1 MVNFA
6 HPWAF
11 WSLGAIAVVV
21 IIWLIRPRPK
31 DIAIPS
37 LMFLMKQQGTAQ
49 RVTFFRQFSSNMLF
63 YLQLAGVTLLALALM
78 SPLFNVAYDS
88 AGGAT
93 VIVLDASASMQA
105 QDGTTTR
112 FAKAVSAAKRAI
124 KGKTSI
130 ILAESRPV
138 LVLETGS
145 EEEAEDIL
153 AVLKAKD
160 TRSNI
165 GDAMVYAK
173 DIIGSQG
180 RIVVISDFVHTEG
193 SDPQVVKAV
202 IEAKG
207 PIVDFVKIGSPH
219 DNVGIIDLLVT
230 RLETKVYV
238 RNFGDE
244 EIAITLE
251 YDNQF
256 SATRKRVSRTLL
268 ARSIEPFTFES
279 GGGVTTIRIL
289 DGDALDADN
298 VAYIS
303 NPQREVL
310 KVLLIQN
317 KANPFVKSA
326 LEALGNV
333 QVDVAEPPV
342 VDPDAKEYGLFVLGD
357 IDAEK
362 LLPGTTS
369 DIRRR
374 VEQGKSVVIL
384 ASDALSAIDYAG
396 LLPVVP
402 DGKGFDVRFA
412 TEIVN
417 AITQDI
423 EFGGAEAH
431 VRTQDREGATV
442 LVRTENGTPI
452 IVYDDVGA
460 GKSVYYGILDMQSD
474 FRNSPSYP
482 IFWSQ
487 LVNFLIGAEDI
498 NNFNFKSG
506 KLVAFSGEQRIVTP
520 SGTVTTSR
528 TILDEAGIYSYN
540 GVHYAVNL
548 LSEEESDI
556 TRDID
561 IEGAKPSSTYMP
573 QRVEKRKDMN
583 IEVPLIIAILLLLA
597 AEFAWTKWSGAVS
610 YTHLTLPTILRV

>member
-1 MVNFA
+1 VVNFA

-402 DGKGFDVRFA
+402 DGKGSDVRFA

-597 AEFAWTKWSGAVS
+597 AEFAWTKWSGD
-610 YTHLTLPTILRV
+610 L